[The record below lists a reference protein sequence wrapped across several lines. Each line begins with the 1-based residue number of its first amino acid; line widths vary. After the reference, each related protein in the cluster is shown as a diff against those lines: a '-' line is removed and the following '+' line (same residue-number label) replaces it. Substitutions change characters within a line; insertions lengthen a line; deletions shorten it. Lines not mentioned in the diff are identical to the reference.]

1 MFHALCDQLKYKK
14 QLEISH
20 QELREELVKY
30 LREHPKMSDG
40 TELAS
45 FLDADRFPSWAEY
58 LRKMAQDEW
67 GDHIILSAAANWSEC
82 NIHVISSV
90 PSNDVTISPFHPSSY
105 VLELGH
111 VVELHY
117 VSLRRPTSGNH

>member
-1 MFHALCDQLKYKK
+1 MQ
-14 QLEISH
+14 
-20 QELREELVKY
+20 
-30 LREHPKMSDG
+30 SDG

-67 GDHIILSAAANWSEC
+67 GDHIILSAAANWIEC

-90 PSNDVTISPFHPSSY
+90 PSNNVTISPFHPSSDAK

-117 VSLRRPTSGNH
+117 VSLRRPTSGNDYII